1 MIITIKIS
9 YEKILRLNKFLL
21 LAVGLLTSIP
31 MGTSH
36 HFNYTGG
43 MQTYVV
49 PPGVTSV
56 QMDVYGAAGYG
67 SLGYGGRV
75 VANLTVTPGET
86 LNVFWWHWH
95 WHNRRI

>member
-1 MIITIKIS
+1 MK
-9 YEKILRLNKFLL
+9 KILQLNKFLL
-21 LAVGLLTSIP
+21 LSVGLLTSTLW
-31 MGTSH
+31 GQVTT
-36 HFNYTGG
+36 FNYTGG

-56 QMDVYGAAGYG
+56 QMDLYGAAGYG

-86 LNVFWWHWH
+86 LNVFVGGTGTGTTGGY
-95 WHNRRI
+95 NGGR